1 MYCLKCKRKTDSAN
15 ITQTVTKNKRML
27 TKATCTVCNSKKS
40 CFSKQQNSIEGKG
53 FLNGIIEKLPI
64 ELHLPA
70 KMGEYVTNGSFNNLQ
85 KYSYCGPGTR
95 YDQRTRE
102 RYKGINE
109 LDSMCK
115 LHDQFYNE
123 NSDTKSRNIS
133 DLALAHRAN
142 EIATDPKFDATQRRD
157 AALVGNIMKN
167 KARFGLGIKKS
178 LNCNEGLM
186 KRK

>member
-1 MYCLKCKRKTDSAN
+1 MYCLKCKRKTDSN
-15 ITQTVTKNKRML
+15 DVTQIMTKNNRL
-27 TKATCTVCNSKKS
+27 LLKATCIICNSGKS
-40 CFSKQQNSIEGKG
+40 SFCKSQNGKG
-53 FLNGIIEKLPI
+53 FLNSVVEKLPI

-95 YDQRTRE
+95 YEQRVKE
-102 RYKGINE
+102 GYKGINE

-123 NSDTKSRNIS
+123 NLNTKSRNIS

-142 EIATDPKFDATQRRD
+142 EIANDPKFDAAQRRD
-157 AALVGNIMKN
+157 ASLVGNI
-167 KARFGLGIKKS
+167 
-178 LNCNEGLM
+178 
-186 KRK
+186 

>member
-27 TKATCTVCNSKKS
+27 MKATCSICNSKKS
-40 CFSKQQNSIEGKG
+40 CFSTNTEGKG

-115 LHDQFYNE
+115 LHDQFYDE
-123 NSDTKSRNIS
+123 YLDTKSRNVS

-142 EIATDPKFDATQRRD
+142 EIAAHSKLDSTERSDA
-157 AALVGNIMKN
+157 
-167 KARFGLGIKKS
+167 
-178 LNCNEGLM
+178 
-186 KRK
+186 